1 MDTELPQSATV
12 GIRRVEDDAAVTD
25 EDAVSAPIPAEEKT
39 FKVEFSKQARTIEV
53 TSKQTVLSCAKKSGV
68 TIPSSCGKGLCGTC
82 KSKLLGGAVDMK
94 HSGGIRQREIDAGYF
109 LPCCSRPLSNLV
121 IDR

>member
-1 MDTELPQSATV
+1 MVTEGPQSVTV
-12 GIRRVEDDAAVTD
+12 GIRRAED
-25 EDAVSAPIPAEEKT
+25 DAVSAPNPAEEKT

-53 TSKQTVLSCAKKSGV
+53 TSKQTVLSCAKKLGV
-68 TIPSSCGKGLCGTC
+68 TIPSSCGQGLCGTC

-109 LPCCSRPLSNLV
+109 
-121 IDR
+121 